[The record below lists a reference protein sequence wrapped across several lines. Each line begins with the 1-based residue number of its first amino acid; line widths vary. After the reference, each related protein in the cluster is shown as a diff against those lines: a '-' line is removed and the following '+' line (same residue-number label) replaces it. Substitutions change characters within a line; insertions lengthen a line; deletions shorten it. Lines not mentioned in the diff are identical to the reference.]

1 MGSSLDRQAEEFYRV
16 FSELARG
23 YQFRDRDE
31 TCRNGISVSQCYAL
45 ELVDASDAF
54 TMGELASALYLDLST
69 VTRAI
74 DQLVQ
79 RKLVKR
85 EPDASDRRVCRIRCT
100 AKGSKLIGTIRSEI
114 TARHRSILAELSPEA
129 RKGAIE
135 AISSLLEVFNSRS
148 AACQEPSRETTPSRA

>member
-31 TCRNGISVSQCYAL
+31 TCRHGISVSQCYAL
-45 ELVDASDAF
+45 DLVDARAAV

-85 EPDASDRRVCRIRCT
+85 EPDASDRRICRIRCT

-114 TARHRSILAELSPEA
+114 TARHKSILAELSPEA

-135 AISSLLEVFNSRS
+135 AISLLLEVFNSRS
-148 AACQEPSRETTPSRA
+148 AMRQERSGKTTP